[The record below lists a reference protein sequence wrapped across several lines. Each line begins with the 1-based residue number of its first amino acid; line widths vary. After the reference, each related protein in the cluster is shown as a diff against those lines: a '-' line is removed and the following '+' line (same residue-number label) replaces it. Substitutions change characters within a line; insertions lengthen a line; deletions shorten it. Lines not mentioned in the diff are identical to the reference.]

1 MLELPDNEYAPFYKP
16 YITVASATGLGII
29 ENLQDSLIQF
39 FELLSSLPEGK
50 QLFAYAENKWTI
62 KELVQHMIDAERVM
76 SYRALRISRGDKTSL
91 PGFDENDYVSNS
103 NANLIPFVELLKEF
117 SLVRKSSIAMFKGFT
132 NEMLQCKGTASK
144 TEISVRALGSI
155 LTGHV
160 LHHLNIIKERYL

>member
-1 MLELPDNEYAPFYKP
+1 MLELPANEYAPFYKP
-16 YITVASATGLGII
+16 YILAAATSDLGII
-29 ENLQDSLIQF
+29 ENLQDSLNQF
-39 FELLSSLPEGK
+39 FELLSSLPEEK
-50 QLFAYAENKWTI
+50 QLFAYAEKKWTI

-91 PGFDENDYVSNS
+91 AGFDENDFVSNS
-103 NANLIPFVELLKEF
+103 NANLIPFIELLKEF

-132 NEMLQCKGTASK
+132 DEMLCCKGTAS
-144 TEISVRALGSI
+144 EAQVSVRALGHI